1 MDINIKYQPLFRLQT
16 RYCVVTGGRGSA
28 KSFTVSEKLL
38 CETFDGDGTILFT
51 RYTMTSAEISIIP
64 EFWEKVELMGY
75 EDVFIKTQDR
85 IINRKT
91 GGTILFRGLKTSAGK
106 QTANLKSIPNLVT
119 WVIDEAEEMTDEDM
133 FDKIDLSL
141 RKLGKKITVIL
152 VLNPPSI
159 KHMIYRKFFKERGV
173 FDVCNRVVGDC
184 TYIHTTYLD
193 NIKNLDATFL
203 ELAEKAKKDPDRYD
217 NIFLGHWAKQAEGVI
232 FKNWRSI
239 KDSDY
244 PTNLPCWYGLDWGYS
259 NDPTA
264 IVRICYDNKI
274 NALYLHEICYQKELQ
289 NNTISQKIKSDFR
302 DKRTFI
308 YQDAE
313 NEIYIENKQI
323 HYNGKIADLMTYEKL
338 DIDINPSLYTR
349 QINTV
354 RDVLTEVYCDPSRPE
369 HISELR
375 KAYGISSMGAV
386 NTDKVGR
393 IEFLKYFNVF
403 YTESSTNIADEV
415 DNYRWLKKK
424 GDEKIL
430 INEPQDGDDHL
441 IDATLYGAV
450 THLRRLGVVNDMG
463 EK

>member
-1 MDINIKYQPLFRLQT
+1 MDLIEQYQPLFQCAT
-16 RYCVVTGGRGSA
+16 RYTIVTGGRGSG
-28 KSFTVSEKLL
+28 KSFALSVELL
-38 CETFDGDGTILFT
+38 NETFNISGVILFT

-64 EFWEKVELMGY
+64 EFWEKVEMMGL
-75 EDVFIKTQDR
+75 EDQFTRTANSITNTQ
-85 IINRKT
+85 T
-91 GGTILFRGLKTSAGK
+91 GSVILFRGLKAASGK
-106 QTANLKSIPNLVT
+106 QTANLKSINNLET
-119 WVIDEAEEMTDEDM
+119 WVLDEAEEMTDEDM

-141 RKLGKKITVIL
+141 RKKGKKIRVIL

-193 NIKNLDATFL
+193 NIQNLDATFL

-244 PTNLPCWYGLDWGYS
+244 PTNLPCWYGLDWGWS

-264 IVRICYDNKI
+264 IVRACYDPKT
-274 NALYLHEICYQKELQ
+274 NALYLHQVCYSKGL
-289 NNTISQKIKSDFR
+289 NNAIIATNIKNDFR

-308 YQDAE
+308 YSDGE
-313 NEIYIENKQI
+313 NEVYIENKEI
-323 HYNGKIADLMTYEKL
+323 HYNGKTASLIDFDKLEL
-338 DIDINPSLYTR
+338 DINTALYSRSITA
-349 QINTV
+349 V
-354 RDVLTEVYCDPSRPE
+354 RDVLTEVYCDPTRPE
-369 HISELR
+369 HISDLR
-375 KAYGISSMGAV
+375 TFYGISAMGAI
-386 NTDKVGR
+386 NTDKSGR
-393 IEFLKYFNVF
+393 IEYLKYFKVF

-415 DNYRWLKKK
+415 DGYKWLTEKNDTKKFT
-424 GDEKIL
+424 
-430 INEPQDGDDHL
+430 NTPQDGEDHL
-441 IDATLYGAV
+441 IDATLYSA
-450 THLRRLGVVNDMG
+450 THLRRMGIANDMG

>member
-1 MDINIKYQPLFRLQT
+1 MELIEQYQPLFQLKT
-16 RYCVVTGGRGSA
+16 RYAVVTGGRGSG
-28 KSFTVSEKLL
+28 KSFALSVALL
-38 CETFDGDGTILFT
+38 MRTFQEGKTILFT
-51 RYTMTSAEISIIP
+51 RFTMTSAEISIIP
-64 EFWEKVELMGY
+64 EFWEKVELMGL
-75 EDVFIKTQDR
+75 EEQFTRTANSIVNIQ
-85 IINRKT
+85 T
-91 GGTILFRGLKTSAGK
+91 GSTILFRGLKASSGK
-106 QTANLKSIPNLVT
+106 QTANLKSINNITT
-119 WVIDEAEEMTDEDM
+119 WVLDEAEEMTDEDM
-133 FDKIDLSL
+133 FDKIDLSV
-141 RKLGKKITVIL
+141 RKKGEANEVIL

-193 NIKNLDATFL
+193 NIQNLDATFL

-244 PTNLPCWYGLDWGYS
+244 PTNLPCWYGLDWGWS

-264 IVRICYDNKI
+264 IVRACYDPKT
-274 NALYLHEICYQKELQ
+274 NALYLHQVCYSKGL
-289 NNTISQKIKSDFR
+289 NNAVIATNIKNDFR

-308 YQDAE
+308 YSDGE
-313 NEIYIENKQI
+313 NEVYIENKEI
-323 HYNGKIADLMTYEKL
+323 YYNGKTASLIDFDKLEL
-338 DIDINPSLYTR
+338 DINTALYSRSITA
-349 QINTV
+349 V

-375 KAYGISSMGAV
+375 TFYGISAMGAI
-386 NTDKVGR
+386 NTDKSGR
-393 IEFLKYFNVF
+393 IEYLKYFKVF

-415 DNYRWLKKK
+415 DGYKWLTEKNDTKKFT
-424 GDEKIL
+424 
-430 INEPQDGDDHL
+430 NTPQDGEDHL
-441 IDATLYGAV
+441 IDATLYSA
-450 THLRRLGVVNDMG
+450 THLRRMGIANDMG